1 MKNAVVRLHAS
12 GEPAG
17 RQALVQAAL
26 KLFAERGFAGA
37 SIRDLAA
44 EAGVSIGLVR
54 THFGSKDGL
63 LEAVDAHA
71 LAAVEELYDGVLT
84 APAPMTLHSV
94 VDVAVAWVAGNRQ
107 VMLYVQTALS
117 SGTPGSQALFDSLF
131 SAMRRF
137 VDAAAERRMLQED
150 VDRDMAALYLFY
162 DFIGPALVAPYARGI
177 FSRQPFSAAAVA
189 RRNEFMSRLFSRG
202 IFR

>member
-71 LAAVEELYDGVLT
+71 LAAVEELYDGVL
-84 APAPMTLHSV
+84 
-94 VDVAVAWVAGNRQ
+94 
-107 VMLYVQTALS
+107 
-117 SGTPGSQALFDSLF
+117 
-131 SAMRRF
+131 
-137 VDAAAERRMLQED
+137 
-150 VDRDMAALYLFY
+150 
-162 DFIGPALVAPYARGI
+162 
-177 FSRQPFSAAAVA
+177 
-189 RRNEFMSRLFSRG
+189 
-202 IFR
+202 